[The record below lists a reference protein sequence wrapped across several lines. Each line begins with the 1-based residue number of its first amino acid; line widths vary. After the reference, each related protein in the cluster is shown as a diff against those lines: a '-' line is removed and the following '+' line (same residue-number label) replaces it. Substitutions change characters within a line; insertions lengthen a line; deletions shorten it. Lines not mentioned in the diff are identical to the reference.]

1 MSESNNPQR
10 NDTIRYDTM
19 RRYLVMFGLATSNK
33 RPLHL
38 FLSRSFFFFPCDTL
52 QVFRS
57 GTLRAGTEKDM
68 ACKCKANANANQNNT
83 DTLHSSCTRAN
94 KSRFMSIMLEQ
105 MSKLPMS
112 RSGLGKPLCTP
123 TPYPVQKRR
132 PVADVHTK
140 YHQKK
145 EKTKRH
151 NNNQQTRH
159 NQDTN
164 KHVQRNGI
172 VTLLTAPKNV
182 KHSITQF

>member
-94 KSRFMSIMLEQ
+94 KITIYVDHAR
-105 MSKLPMS
+105 
-112 RSGLGKPLCTP
+112 T
-123 TPYPVQKRR
+123 
-132 PVADVHTK
+132 
-140 YHQKK
+140 
-145 EKTKRH
+145 
-151 NNNQQTRH
+151 
-159 NQDTN
+159 
-164 KHVQRNGI
+164 
-172 VTLLTAPKNV
+172 NV
-182 KHSITQF
+182 KLANVSIWTWKTTLHTYTVSSTKTTASG